1 MRCPPGGAHTG
12 FVNARTQNR
21 IASAESGRT
30 GCLSSAGSRRRRLGA
45 IRPGPA
51 GRPVPIHF
59 SVLATSGS
67 IAATSTIMLALRGLL
82 VIAVCRITAALP
94 PVPAKAVYDQR
105 QTGDLNVQ
113 IELKDLQVI
122 ALLKSELLDDYTVN
136 PFANIP
142 PF

>member
-1 MRCPPGGAHTG
+1 
-12 FVNARTQNR
+12 
-21 IASAESGRT
+21 
-30 GCLSSAGSRRRRLGA
+30 
-45 IRPGPA
+45 
-51 GRPVPIHF
+51 
-59 SVLATSGS
+59 
-67 IAATSTIMLALRGLL
+67 MLALRGLL
-82 VIAVCRITAALP
+82 VIAACRITAALP

-136 PFANIP
+136 PFAKIP